1 VTRAVERGVLA
12 AFLIGLGVSITLAQA
27 ALAALV
33 LLWLVKLRDPH
44 ARGGLVFP
52 LAVPFLGFVGA
63 TVLADFLSADVAGSL
78 LASKDLLLAAIFFVL
93 VNTLRGTGGAEW
105 LLRRLFLVMA
115 LVSVASVLQA
125 ALCPADPWT
134 LPFLDRFF
142 RKCSRA
148 RGFYS
153 IYMTLA
159 GVLTPVL
166 LAGLPRL
173 LVREAGRS
181 RWELPGWIVMLVA
194 LVLTST
200 RGAWLGFLA
209 GMAGLIPLAGWRR
222 SLNLIGGAIL
232 LFAAFVVGS
241 AALGGHVRGLGGL
254 SDPTTARER
263 LYMWESGIRML
274 GLNPAT
280 GIGVGQVKRLY
291 PRYALPQAAKR
302 STGHLHSSPLQVLV
316 ERGVIGLG
324 CWLWLWGAFFVRGL
338 QILRRIGPDRER
350 EQALVRGSLTAIL
363 GFLVGGLSEYNFGD
377 SEVVMVAYVLM
388 TIPFLAA
395 NALLTDASR
404 PAR

>member
-1 VTRAVERGVLA
+1 MTRAVERGVLT

-52 LAVPFLGFVGA
+52 LAGPFLGFVGA

-93 VNTLRGTGGAEW
+93 VNTLRGADGAEW

-115 LVSVASVLQA
+115 LVSVVSVLQV
-125 ALCPADPWT
+125 ALCPSDPWT
-134 LPFLDRFF
+134 LPLLDRFF
-142 RKCSRA
+142 RKCARA

-159 GVLTPVL
+159 GVLTLVL
-166 LAGLPRL
+166 LAALPRL
-173 LVREAGRS
+173 LAGEAGRA
-181 RWELPGWIVMLVA
+181 RWEFPGWIFMLVA
-194 LVLTST
+194 LVLTFT

-209 GMAGLIPLAGWRR
+209 GMAGLMPVAGRRR
-222 SLNLIGGAIL
+222 SLTLIVASILFLLLVVVAGSSTVGRQLSGLRNLA
-232 LFAAFVVGS
+232 
-241 AALGGHVRGLGGL
+241 
-254 SDPTTARER
+254 DPTTVRER
-263 LYMWESGIRML
+263 LYMWQSGVHML
-274 GLNPAT
+274 GLNPVT

-324 CWLWLWGAFFVRGL
+324 CWLWLWIAFFARGL
-338 QILRRIGPDRER
+338 QILTRVGPGRPRER
-350 EQALVRGSLTAIL
+350 VLVLGSLAAIL

-377 SEVVMVAYVLM
+377 SEVVMAAYAVM
-388 TIPFLAA
+388 AIPFVVEPALAGK
-395 NALLTDASR
+395 TD
-404 PAR
+404 